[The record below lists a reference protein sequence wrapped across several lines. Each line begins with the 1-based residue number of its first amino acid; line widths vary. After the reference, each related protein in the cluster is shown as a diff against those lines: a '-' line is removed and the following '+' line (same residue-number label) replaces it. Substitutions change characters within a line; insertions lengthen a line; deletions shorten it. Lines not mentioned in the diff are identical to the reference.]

1 MKKIYAFTL
10 NLFLLSTVVFSQ
22 NSSSKITIHDQ
33 DLVLTNSIGFSING
47 TYLYDGLAEPIVLLN
62 SNGTGIFQ
70 TKDLSKKNIHWG
82 IEATTDGNPKFEEG
96 FNSAAYTLWYKDDLD
111 SDEKWTSVQLSIH
124 YDKKKIFIAGERSKE
139 YSGEAK

>member
-1 MKKIYAFTL
+1 MKKLY
-10 NLFLLSTVVFSQ
+10 FLILMVLLAILPVSSQ
-22 NSSSKITIHDQ
+22 NSTTQITTQNQNH
-33 DLVLTNSIGFSING
+33 LLTTTIGFPING

-62 SNGTGIFQ
+62 PNGTGIFQ
-70 TKDLSKKNIHWG
+70 SKDLSKQNISWG
-82 IEATTDGNPKFEEG
+82 IETTSEGKPKFEEG

-139 YSGEAK
+139 YVSDVK